1 MGRLNVNP
9 GDLCR
14 AADDYSELGAA
25 TARLPPLAAAE
36 VERIA
41 ATHGPMGYPTA
52 VGIAMGMAARE
63 HSVQDIAAQFGQYA
77 DRFTTHASTYRDED
91 RRAAA
96 VYDALQ
102 FPQMH
107 VAPKPPPKESDE
119 PWVVCWLPSPG
130 ADPAKYCPAN
140 TTRVEYV
147 DDKGLWIQK
156 DIGTGANQVILNG
169 SLPNTEYLPGPPS
182 GPPEP
187 GTTARLWPDEHGNLV
202 LEQHPDPRRPP
213 KIQVLPPGQISW

>member
-1 MGRLNVNP
+1 
-9 GDLCR
+9 
-14 AADDYSELGAA
+14 
-25 TARLPPLAAAE
+25 
-36 VERIA
+36 
-41 ATHGPMGYPTA
+41 
-52 VGIAMGMAARE
+52 MGMAARE
-63 HSVQDIAAQFGQYA
+63 HSVHDMAAQFGQYA
-77 DRFTTHASTYRDED
+77 DRFTAHARTYRDED

-107 VAPKPPPKESDE
+107 VGPKRPPKESDE

-130 ADPAKYCPAN
+130 ADPTKYCPAN

-147 DDKGLWIQK
+147 DEKGQWIQK
-156 DIGTGANQVILNG
+156 DIGTGANQIILNG
-169 SLPNTEYLPGPPS
+169 SLPDTDYLP

-187 GTTARLWPDEHGNLV
+187 GTTARLWPDEHGNV
-202 LEQHPDPRRPP
+202 VYEQQIDPNSPP